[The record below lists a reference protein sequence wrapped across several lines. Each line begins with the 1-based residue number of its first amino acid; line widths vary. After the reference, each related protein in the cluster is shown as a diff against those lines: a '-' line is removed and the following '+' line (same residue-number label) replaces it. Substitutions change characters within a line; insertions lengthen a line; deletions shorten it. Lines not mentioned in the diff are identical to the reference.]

1 MFRLKTEKKTLIGV
15 ISDTHGLLRPEVA
28 RAFAKVDLIFH
39 AGDIGAA
46 EVLQELRSIAP
57 VIAVRG
63 NNDKERWAQAVPER
77 EVAEI
82 VGVRVY
88 LLHDLKELEFKPG
101 DRGFQV
107 VVSGH
112 SHRPSIETR
121 DQVLFLNPGSAGPR
135 RFKLPITVI
144 RLTVDGSS
152 VKGEIITLP
161 QATNRDSKIR

>member
-1 MFRLKTEKKTLIGV
+1 M
-15 ISDTHGLLRPEVA
+15 SDTHGLLRPEVA
-28 RAFAKVDLIFH
+28 RVFTKVDLILH
-39 AGDIGAA
+39 AGDIGTP
-46 EVLQELRSIAP
+46 EVLQELKSIAP

-63 NNDKERWAQAVPER
+63 NNDKGPWAEMIPET

-82 VGVRVY
+82 VGNRVY
-88 LLHDLKELEFKPG
+88 ILHDLKEIDFNPA
-101 DRGFQV
+101 DRRFQV

-135 RFKLPITVI
+135 RFKLPITVA

-161 QATNRDSKIR
+161 QATNRDSKIS